1 MSRCRPEYNVKLDI
15 MAIATYLLSCDLR
28 PDQEKDNALL
38 IGHLEKMQV
47 NSIDTTS
54 LRLKSVGPLL
64 TRRW

>member
-1 MSRCRPEYNVKLDI
+1 MKLDI
-15 MAIATYLLSCDLR
+15 MAIATYLLSCDLL

-64 TRRW
+64 TRR